1 MPRAPGQIDEQ
12 KSEDI
17 LRAAIDLFALKGP
30 KASMA
35 EIARQAGVSKQT
47 LYNRYPSKSDL
58 ARALLTLRSM
68 AITAPLED
76 DADAVAALTA
86 VAEALLDRID
96 RPQSTDHLRALALV
110 SREDG
115 ELAAAVYEAGPGRSL
130 DRIADWLKIQNTR
143 GVLAIDDAAEA
154 AEIFVGMVQG
164 HAHLRLVLNMAPLA
178 GRDIKIHAREVAH
191 RFVRAYAPVSGR

>member
-1 MPRAPGQIDEQ
+1 MPRALGQIDEQ

-17 LRAAIDLFALKGP
+17 LRAAIDLFAQKGP

-58 ARALLTLRSM
+58 ARALLTMRSM

-86 VAEALLDRID
+86 VAEALLDRIN

-115 ELAAAVYEAGPGRSL
+115 ELATAVYEAGPGRSL

-143 GVLAIDDAAEA
+143 GVLTIDDADEA
-154 AEIFVGMVQG
+154 AEVFIGMVQG
-164 HAHLRLVLNMAPLA
+164 HAHLRLVLNMPPLA
-178 GRDIKIHAREVAH
+178 GRDVKSHAREAAQ
-191 RFVRAYAPVSGR
+191 RFVRAYAPVSDR